1 MTNDEL
7 RQLAMLQ
14 LEITLSHYPDH
25 DGPRLWA
32 ALYCI
37 QAMDNGPRPADF
49 DEVIG
54 AVDA

>member
-14 LEITLSHYPDH
+14 LEITLSHYPED

-37 QAMDNGPRPADF
+37 QAMDGGPRPPDF
-49 DEVIG
+49 DHVIG
-54 AVDA
+54 VVDA

>member
-14 LEITLSHYPDH
+14 LEIIAPYA
-25 DGPRLWA
+25 GVYEGRVWA

-37 QAMDNGPRPADF
+37 QAMDGGPRPADF
-49 DEVIG
+49 EEVIN
-54 AVDA
+54 AATN

>member
-25 DGPRLWA
+25 DRLWA

-37 QAMDNGPRPADF
+37 QAMDGGPRPADF
-49 DEVIG
+49 DEVIN
-54 AVDA
+54 AVAN